1 LDAALRHLAEL
12 ALGWKYWFGVGVGVG
27 PDVVVV
33 VVVVVVEENTGV
45 PVSHAIEPPQAAPG
59 SGVPSQ
65 VQEDYIR

>member
-1 LDAALRHLAEL
+1 L

-27 PDVVVV
+27 PDVVV